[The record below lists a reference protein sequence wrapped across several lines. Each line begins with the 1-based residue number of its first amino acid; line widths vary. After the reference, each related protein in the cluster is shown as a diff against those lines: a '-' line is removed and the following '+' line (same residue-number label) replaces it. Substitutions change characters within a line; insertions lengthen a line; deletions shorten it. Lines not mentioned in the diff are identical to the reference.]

1 MDDCVRHRVWARIDA
16 IMSSQ
21 VWSVGA
27 LCKAV
32 SDALSARFESVRVR
46 GEISGFTQASSGH
59 CYFSLKDA
67 HGQLRCAMFRRSAS
81 TLKRPPRNGDQVEV
95 LGRLGVYEARG
106 DLQLVV
112 DALEPMGQGALYEEF
127 LRLKQKVEQE
137 GLFDPTQKRPIPAHP
152 RVIGVEIGRAH
163 V

>member
-1 MDDCVRHRVWARIDA
+1 MNAMVWT
-16 IMSSQ
+16 
-21 VWSVGA
+21 VGG

-32 SDALSARFESVRVR
+32 ADVLSTRFELVRVQ

-67 HGQLRCAMFRRSAS
+67 QGQLRCAMFRRAAS
-81 TLKRPPRNGDQVEV
+81 MLARMPRNGDQVEITA
-95 LGRLGVYEARG
+95 RLGVYESRG

-112 DALEPMGQGALYEEF
+112 EALRPLGQGALYEEF
-127 LRLKQKVEQE
+127 LRLKAKLQGE
-137 GLFDPTQKRPIPAHP
+137 
-152 RVIGVEIGRAH
+152 EIGRAH